1 MEISKTQKLN
11 DTRYNHTETTRYVV
25 HPTSGYVHQKS
36 HPVTV
41 ISLKNVTISQH
52 KCCLA
57 FSIFSAD
64 SLTESIFLTKLQDLA
79 NEPRYTE
86 TQSFR
91 KCVN

>member
-1 MEISKTQKLN
+1 MENSKTQELN
-11 DTRYNHTETTRYVV
+11 DTDTITQRQQCTWFTQPWV
-25 HPTSGYVHQKS
+25 TSTKMS

-91 KCVN
+91 KCIK